1 MPDPVHVGTGAC
13 TSMLLALCRKVT
25 TVSCNFNTAVL
36 ILKLSEFSFTIVC
49 FLWRGF
55 IHKTYIDQY

>member
-1 MPDPVHVGTGAC
+1 MPDPVHMGIGSCAPT
-13 TSMLLALCRKVT
+13 LLALCRKMT

-36 ILKLSEFSFTIVC
+36 ILKLGEFSFTM
-49 FLWRGF
+49 F